1 MGNYQNTRTLE
12 VIMDSGSVIILGFTE
27 ALIGYSEINGSI
39 VAAYDQD
46 MFIDILS
53 EDMPFADAIETF
65 HQNFLSDNSLDAQ
78 PIFVR
83 LDKNI

>member
-1 MGNYQNTRTLE
+1 MENYPNAKTLE
-12 VIMDSGSVIILGFTE
+12 VIIDSGSVMILGFNE
-27 ALIGYSEINGSI
+27 ALIGYSDIDGSI

-53 EDMPFADAIETF
+53 EDMPFADAIELF
-65 HQNFLSDNSLDAQ
+65 HQEFLSNESADAL